1 MANEIVERVII
12 VVLGLR
18 HRMVEAPKAQIMA
31 AIEEDNDDYFIP
43 WLGLGPSQFLGTFQ
57 PSLASKSMVYSST
70 DAPQHCQVLQLP
82 G

>member
-1 MANEIVERVII
+1 MA
-12 VVLGLR
+12 VLICPSTAS
-18 HRMVEAPKAQIMA
+18 VEAPKAEIMA

-43 WLGLGPSQFLGTFQ
+43 QLGLAPLQFLRTFQ